1 MTRGVGGC
9 FFQQFDDPLFFSEAN
24 KYCFLLKG
32 GIISNPSG
40 FDVVSGGTELE
51 GTPLNLAL
59 RKPTNQSS
67 VTGTKSVDA
76 PGDSDFAVDGNVKQ
90 IFSNDAWQFNTVT
103 RTEPEKGPYW
113 EVDLEE
119 DTIIRKIVIYKRRD
133 TYQDDLK
140 AFTITIYDTNDIVT
154 ATHTSNGIA
163 TAISTYEFASVT
175 GRRINIKLNGNF
187 PRVLCLAEVEVYGA
201 VFEFDLQ
208 IGKMFNFPE
217 MSINR
222 LAFIQDS
229 TEQLREGNEYSDHE
243 SSLFRDLSFYE
254 HAPNNKAAVVSTHCY
269 MP

>member
-9 FFQQFDDPLFFSEAN
+9 LFQQFDDSLFFSEAN

-32 GIISNPSG
+32 GIISNPFG
-40 FDVVSGGTELE
+40 FNVVSGRTELE

-59 RKPTNQSS
+59 RKPTKQSS
-67 VTGTKSVDA
+67 VTGTTSVDA
-76 PGDSDFAVDGNVKQ
+76 PGDSEFAVDGNVKQ
-90 IFSNDAWQFNTVT
+90 ILSNDAWQFNTVT

-119 DTIIRKIVIYKRRD
+119 DSIIRKIVIYKRVD
-133 TYQDDLK
+133 TYQDDLE
-140 AFTITIYDTNDIVT
+140 AFTITIYDSNEIVT
-154 ATHTSNGIA
+154 ATYTFNDIA
-163 TAISTYEFASVT
+163 AVISTYEFASVI
-175 GRRINIKLNGNF
+175 GRRINITLNGNF

-201 VFEFDLQ
+201 VFQFDLQ

-229 TEQLREGNEYSDHE
+229 VEESREGNEYLDHE
-243 SSLFRDLSFYE
+243 LSIFRDMSFYE
-254 HAPNNKAAVVSTHCY
+254 PAPNDKAEVVSTHFY
-269 MP
+269 IL